1 MPELFRRSVAER
13 RSVKFS
19 VIPGFLFALFAVCG
33 YLLEIKG
40 SVIPGFGMLLCI
52 LLLTIV
58 FTLLISAL
66 WISQGRA
73 SASLAVKKTSPVF
86 RFIFTHPAV
95 LMLIMLVCWL
105 PCYLSIYPGNFA
117 YDSSIEYNQC
127 AYGYNDAMPFLHSWI
142 LVNALL
148 KALVVTG
155 SVSPGIAFLTIGQ
168 MILLSALFS
177 MILVKLYHHGVNR
190 TVLTGM
196 LCYYALFPTI
206 HFLVTCPIRD
216 VLFSGLLTLCFL
228 EILYALEN
236 REAFLRSQKSVT
248 LAGLTGALTILSRN
262 NSNSMLAYLLIALIC
277 IIVLLWAKRSLL
289 SGGIGFSASLIVC
302 YAVLSVFL
310 SLSCRPQTSLPSN
323 TSLSFLT
330 QPIARAYTE
339 NGGTWS
345 AEERAAYETY
355 FDTDGL
361 LYAEGL
367 GDISSSKLKTTL
379 DENGSHTGFIRLWL
393 QIGAKHP
400 GSYINAWLANTKALW
415 LPGAVIDGYNYE
427 GSIYPTY
434 KDYETSYFSFLDFME
449 PPAQFEGK
457 LPAVHRFYAALA
469 HDITFERIPVV
480 SLLFSVGF
488 HFWLLLYAF
497 FLALY
502 KQAVSFTAAL
512 GLIVLYV
519 LISAFVPIILIRYF
533 STLFFIFPIVFC
545 FCLQPGKKAVSSKSA

>member
-40 SVIPGFGMLLCI
+40 SVIPEFGMLLCI

-73 SASLAVKKTSPVF
+73 SASLAVKKSSPVF

-148 KALVVTG
+148 KALVATG

-177 MILVKLYHHGVNR
+177 MILVKLYQHGVNR

-216 VLFSGLLTLCFL
+216 VLFS
-228 EILYALEN
+228 
-236 REAFLRSQKSVT
+236 
-248 LAGLTGALTILSRN
+248 
-262 NSNSMLAYLLIALIC
+262 
-277 IIVLLWAKRSLL
+277 
-289 SGGIGFSASLIVC
+289 
-302 YAVLSVFL
+302 
-310 SLSCRPQTSLPSN
+310 
-323 TSLSFLT
+323 
-330 QPIARAYTE
+330 
-339 NGGTWS
+339 
-345 AEERAAYETY
+345 
-355 FDTDGL
+355 
-361 LYAEGL
+361 
-367 GDISSSKLKTTL
+367 
-379 DENGSHTGFIRLWL
+379 
-393 QIGAKHP
+393 
-400 GSYINAWLANTKALW
+400 
-415 LPGAVIDGYNYE
+415 
-427 GSIYPTY
+427 
-434 KDYETSYFSFLDFME
+434 
-449 PPAQFEGK
+449 
-457 LPAVHRFYAALA
+457 
-469 HDITFERIPVV
+469 
-480 SLLFSVGF
+480 
-488 HFWLLLYAF
+488 
-497 FLALY
+497 
-502 KQAVSFTAAL
+502 
-512 GLIVLYV
+512 
-519 LISAFVPIILIRYF
+519 
-533 STLFFIFPIVFC
+533 
-545 FCLQPGKKAVSSKSA
+545 